1 MLWTA
6 ILTNFAAL
14 AAIPLFAMLSDRIG
28 RKPVYIFGAVVPA
41 ALMFPYLWSISE
53 ASIPLIFIFGIL
65 MSGVAYSASNGIW
78 PSFYGEMFSTR
89 VRLSGMAI
97 GTQIGF
103 AIGGFAPVLAAA
115 LQGEG
120 PNGWVP
126 VALLTA
132 AICVVA
138 SIAAWTARETYK
150 FPMNDLGTKN
160 AATALAAHQGPALS
174 E

>member
-1 MLWTA
+1 
-6 ILTNFAAL
+6 
-14 AAIPLFAMLSDRIG
+14 
-28 RKPVYIFGAVVPA
+28 
-41 ALMFPYLWSISE
+41 
-53 ASIPLIFIFGIL
+53 

-103 AIGGFAPVLAAA
+103 AIGGFAPVIAAA
-115 LQGEG
+115 IQGEG

-132 AICVVA
+132 AICILA
-138 SIAAWTARETYK
+138 SIAAWTARETYNT
-150 FPMNDLGTKN
+150 PMKDLGTKT
-160 AATALAAHQGPALS
+160 AATAIAADQGPALS
-174 E
+174 G